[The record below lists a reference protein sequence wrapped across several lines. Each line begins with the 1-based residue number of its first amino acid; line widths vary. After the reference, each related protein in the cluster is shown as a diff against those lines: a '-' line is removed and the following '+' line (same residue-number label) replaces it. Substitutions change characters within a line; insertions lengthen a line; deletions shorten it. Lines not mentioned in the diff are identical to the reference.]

1 MSKLTRR
8 TVTGLLSSFLV
19 APAAFAQQSRVI
31 TIVVPFPPGG
41 STDAMARLLQSGLQD
56 RLGTTVII
64 ENKAGAVGS
73 IGAAQVARSAP
84 DGTSLLL
91 TFDSHAV
98 IPALVERPPV
108 DVEKEL
114 LPVLLVG
121 TAPYVIATNAERP
134 YKTFADVIAAAKKAP
149 GKLSYASVGVGTIGH
164 LAMTQLGKLAGADIT
179 HVPYK
184 GGGPAIN
191 DILGG
196 HVDLI
201 AGSAALITP
210 QLLGGK
216 LRPLLQTG
224 KTRLA
229 ALKDV
234 PTAIESGF
242 SGFEAVAW
250 WGVFVPKGTPQAV
263 ITRTA
268 DAFVATLKEEAI
280 TRRLQDT
287 QQIVLALDGPEKFGT
302 FFDNQVKYWAKVV
315 KDNGIQVN

>member
-73 IGAAQVARSAP
+73 IGAAQVARSTP

-149 GKLSYASVGVGTIGH
+149 GKISYASVGVGTIGH

-210 QLLGGK
+210 QLSGGK

-224 KTRLA
+224 KARLA

-280 TRRLQDT
+280 TKRLQDT

-302 FFDNQVKYWAKVV
+302 FFDSQVKYWAKVV

>member
-8 TVTGLLSSFLV
+8 TVTGMLSSLLM
-19 APAAFAQQSRVI
+19 APAALAQQSKVVS
-31 TIVVPFPPGG
+31 IVVPFPPGG
-41 STDAMARLLQSGLQD
+41 STDAMARLLQNGLQE
-56 RLGTTVII
+56 RLGATVIV

-73 IGAAQVARSAP
+73 IGAAQVARSNP
-84 DGTSLLL
+84 DGSSLLL

-114 LPVLLVG
+114 VPVLLVG
-121 TAPYVIATNAERP
+121 TAPYVIATNAQRP
-134 YKTFADVIAAAKKAP
+134 FKTFADVIAAAKQAP

-210 QLLGGK
+210 QLAGGK

-224 KTRLA
+224 KTRLS

-234 PTAIESGF
+234 PTATESGF
-242 SGFEAVAW
+242 RAFS
-250 WGVFVPKGTPQAV
+250 
-263 ITRTA
+263 
-268 DAFVATLKEEAI
+268 DAMC
-280 TRRLQDT
+280 DS
-287 QQIVLALDGPEKFGT
+287 
-302 FFDNQVKYWAKVV
+302 NQRP
-315 KDNGIQVN
+315 

>member
-8 TVTGLLSSFLV
+8 TVTGLLSSFLI
-19 APAAFAQQSRVI
+19 APALAQQSKVI

-41 STDAMARLLQSGLQD
+41 STDAMARLLQAGLQE
-56 RLGTTVII
+56 RLGATVIV

-73 IGAAQVARSAP
+73 IGAAQVARSAA

-98 IPALVERPPV
+98 IPALIERPPV

-114 LPVLLVG
+114 VPVLLVG
-121 TAPYVIATNAERP
+121 TAPYVVATNAQRP
-134 YKTFADVIAAAKKAP
+134 FKTFADVIAAAKQAP

-164 LAMTQLGKLAGADIT
+164 LAMTQLGKLSGADIT

-184 GGGPAIN
+184 GGGPAVN

-210 QLLGGK
+210 QLAGGK

-224 KTRLA
+224 KTRLP

-242 SGFEAVAW
+242 ADFEAVAW
-250 WGVFVPKGTPQAV
+250 WGVFMPKGTPQAG
-263 ITRTA
+263 ISRTA
-268 DAFVATLKEEAI
+268 DAFVATLKEDAI
-280 TRRLQDT
+280 TRRLQET
-287 QQIVLALDGPEKFGT
+287 QQIELALHGPEKFGA
-302 FFDNQVKYWAKVV
+302 FFTQQVKYWAKVV

>member
-73 IGAAQVARSAP
+73 IGAAQVARSTP

-149 GKLSYASVGVGTIGH
+149 GKISYASVGVGTIGH
-164 LAMTQLGKLAGADIT
+164 LAMTQLGKLAGTDIT

-210 QLLGGK
+210 QLSGGK

-224 KTRLA
+224 KARLA

-302 FFDNQVKYWAKVV
+302 FFDSQVKYWAKVV

>member
-1 MSKLTRR
+1 MSTLTRR

-41 STDAMARLLQSGLQD
+41 STDAMARLLQSGLQG

-73 IGAAQVARSAP
+73 IGAAQVARSTP

-149 GKLSYASVGVGTIGH
+149 GKISYASVGVGTIGH

-210 QLLGGK
+210 QLSGGK

-280 TRRLQDT
+280 TKRLQDT

-302 FFDNQVKYWAKVV
+302 FFDSQVKYWAKVV

>member
-8 TVTGLLSSFLV
+8 TVTGMLSSVLL

-73 IGAAQVARSAP
+73 IGAAQVARSTP

-164 LAMTQLGKLAGADIT
+164 LAMTQLGKLSGADIT

-191 DILGG
+191 DALGG
-196 HVDLI
+196 HVDMI

-210 QLLGGK
+210 QLAGGK

-224 KTRLA
+224 KARLA

-250 WGVFVPKGTPQAV
+250 WGVFVPKGTPQAI

-287 QQIVLALDGPEKFGT
+287 QQIVLALDGPEKFGA